1 MRDRSPEDKRYY
13 FYRDQLIALGIG
25 FAITSLVIFVL
36 GVMTGR
42 HLERGTTVESTSSGV
57 KIPLAP
63 PQPSSAPEG
72 QSGETPTDSETIAQ
86 DGAKGSSDTKAAKES
101 KAKEKIAKAEPPKA
115 PPPVKQPA
123 KSVRQSSATGSVDEK
138 PSPTA
143 RQEQS
148 QKTEAVKK
156 DSAERVWTVQV
167 KSSPDKKY
175 ADTWADRLQAK
186 GYDAFVVEGDVK
198 GQTWYRVRVG
208 HFAARQ
214 EAEALRTTLES
225 QEALSGGFLTL
236 AKTADTGSK
245 KASRASKDQ

>member
-1 MRDRSPEDKRYY
+1 MRDRSPEDRRYY
-13 FYRDQLIALGIG
+13 FYRDQLVALGIG
-25 FAITSLVIFVL
+25 FAIASLIIFVL

-42 HLERGTTVESTSSGV
+42 HLERGTTLEPTSSGV
-57 KIPLAP
+57 KIPVTP
-63 PQPSSAPEG
+63 TQPASAPEG
-72 QSGETPTDSETIAQ
+72 QSGETPSDGETVAQ
-86 DGAKGSSDTKAAKES
+86 DGSKGSSETKPAKES
-101 KAKEKIAKAEPPKA
+101 KAEEKIAKAETPKA
-115 PPPVKQPA
+115 PSRVKQPA
-123 KSVRQSSATGSVDEK
+123 KSARQPSATVSVDEN
-138 PSPTA
+138 PSPAT

-175 ADTWADRLQAK
+175 ADTWADRLKAK

-214 EAEALRTTLES
+214 EAEALRTALES
-225 QEALSGGFLTL
+225 REGLSGGWVSH
-236 AKTADTGSK
+236 AD
-245 KASRASKDQ
+245 